1 MTDSTATA
9 ADQAAGTPASA
20 AAESATK
27 ATAAHGG
34 TAGGAVGR
42 ASGRVAA
49 WRSWWSGA
57 RLGMLLLALLFAV
70 SWWDSRSQVTALR
83 AEMATRLKQEED
95 LSRQTQASA
104 REAQERMRDA
114 LVKMAALE
122 TRLVESQSRQA
133 ALENMVQDLSRSRD
147 DWALSE
153 IEQTLTLAAQ
163 QLQLAGNVRGAL
175 LALQNAD
182 ARLGRADR
190 AQFISVRRTLQ
201 KDIERLQALPQVDT
215 AGIAIKLD
223 AVIASADSLPLIFD
237 EKLQPQAGRSSP
249 GAREAPGVKGAE
261 PPVPS
266 LWQRLRE
273 DAWEQFRQM
282 VRIRDIENADPVLL
296 NPSQAFFLRE
306 NLKLRLLNARIALLQ
321 RNEALFRQDLASANQ
336 WLMRYFDVR
345 SRAGAAAV
353 SSLNALVAS
362 AVSIE
367 LPTLADSLNAV
378 RNFKAP
384 ARPPPR

>member
-1 MTDSTATA
+1 MIESTAPAAGLTTDTA
-9 ADQAAGTPASA
+9 SQAAAPQQDGRA
-20 AAESATK
+20 AA
-27 ATAAHGG
+27 
-34 TAGGAVGR
+34 AGER
-42 ASGRVAA
+42 APGRVAA
-49 WRSWWSGA
+49 WRSWWTGA
-57 RLGMLLLALLFAV
+57 RLGMLVLALLFAV
-70 SWWDSRSQVTALR
+70 GWWDSRAQIAALR
-83 AEMATRLKQEED
+83 AEMATRLKQEQD
-95 LSRQTQASA
+95 LSRQTQAAA

-122 TRLVESQSRQA
+122 TRLVESQSQQVT
-133 ALENMVQDLSRSRD
+133 LESMVFDLSRSRD

-190 AQFISVRRTLQ
+190 AQFIALRRTLQ
-201 KDIERLQALPQVDT
+201 KDIERLKALPQVDT

-237 EKLQPQAGRSSP
+237 EKLQPQAARS
-249 GAREAPGVKGAE
+249 GQGVREAAAAKGGEGPA
-261 PPVPS
+261 PS
-266 LWQRLRE
+266 LWQRLRD
-273 DAWEQFRQM
+273 DAWEQFRLL

-321 RNEALFRQDLASANQ
+321 RNEGLFRQDLALANQ
-336 WLMRYFDVR
+336 WLARYFDVR
-345 SRAGAAAV
+345 SRAGAGAV
-353 SSLNALVAS
+353 ASLNALVAS

-378 RNFKAP
+378 RNYRAP
-384 ARPPPR
+384 VRPPPK

>member
-1 MTDSTATA
+1 MIENTAPA
-9 ADQAAGTPASA
+9 AGLATNAASQAAAPRQDGSA
-20 AAESATK
+20 AAGE
-27 ATAAHGG
+27 
-34 TAGGAVGR
+34 R
-42 ASGRVAA
+42 APGRVAV
-49 WRSWWSGA
+49 WRSWWTGA
-57 RLGMLLLALLFAV
+57 RVGMLVLVLLFALG
-70 SWWDSRSQVTALR
+70 WWDSRSQIAALR
-83 AEMATRLKQEED
+83 AEMATRLQEEQD
-95 LSRQTQASA
+95 LSRQTQAAA

-122 TRLVESQSRQA
+122 TRLIESQSQQV
-133 ALENMVQDLSRSRD
+133 ALESMVFDLSRSRD

-201 KDIERLQALPQVDT
+201 KDVERLKALPQVDT
-215 AGIAIKLD
+215 SGLAIKLD

-237 EKLQPQAGRSSP
+237 EKLQPQAARS
-249 GAREAPGVKGAE
+249 GQGVREAAAAKGGEA
-261 PPVPS
+261 PAPS
-266 LWQRLRE
+266 LWQRLRD
-273 DAWEQFRQM
+273 DAWEQFRLL
-282 VRIRDIENADPVLL
+282 VRIRDVENADPVLL

-321 RNEALFRQDLASANQ
+321 RNEALFRQDLALANQ
-336 WLMRYFDVR
+336 WLVRYFDVR
-345 SRAGAAAV
+345 SRAGAGAV
-353 SSLNALVAS
+353 ASLNALVAS

-378 RNFKAP
+378 RNYKAP